1 MRLGSIRSA
10 SHWVVIRTGAFKPMF
25 IMKSLLAVSL
35 TATLVFAVSAAAQE
49 EKPKPQVL
57 FTNVNIFDGKSN
69 KLAEG
74 MSVLVEGNLIKN
86 IAKGNIE
93 ADGATIIDGGGRTL
107 MPGLID
113 GHTHLNMT
121 TGVVGIEKMPWDEI
135 GVRSTVMARDWLN
148 DGFTTVRDMGGMG
161 GRGLKRAVDAGHLIG
176 PRIYPSG
183 GWIGQTSGHQDFRV
197 DSMRSMATGNIDS
210 HTQRLGIT
218 RTADGPERVLEAA
231 RDNLFNGATQLKIMT
246 GGGVASQND
255 PLHVMTMTTEEIEA
269 AVKAAKDFD
278 TYVGTHVFS
287 PEGIRRSLEA
297 GVMTIEHGFFIDEDT
312 MMLLKAKDAYIVAQM
327 TGIAPEQANNPVL
340 TPVSLAKLNLAFKL
354 SGNFVELVKKHKP
367 NFVFQTD
374 ALGDFGAVAKQRAY
388 EKYRHAE
395 LFGNFE
401 MLKAATSTA
410 GKMLQLTGKLN
421 PYPEGPLGVI
431 QEGAYADILIVDGN
445 PIEDVTVIGAV
456 DGWFSAPPRK
466 AEVET
471 IRVIM
476 KDGKIYK
483 NTL

>member
-1 MRLGSIRSA
+1 MPKADIRGSLATYCWVSSSLGILIPVRLGSIRSPSHRLSTRNGA
-10 SHWVVIRTGAFKPMF
+10 SYRMITK
-25 IMKSLLAVSL
+25 KSLVAAGL
-35 TATLVFAVSAAAQE
+35 TATLMFAASAAAQE
-49 EKPKPQVL
+49 EKPKPQIL
-57 FTNVNIFDGKSN
+57 FTNVNVFDGKHD

-74 MSVLVEGNLIKN
+74 MSVLVEGNLIKKVT
-86 IAKGNIE
+86 KGGIE
-93 ADGATIIDGGGRTL
+93 ADANATVIDGGGRTL

-135 GVRSTVMARDWLN
+135 GVRSTIMARDWLN

-161 GRGLKRAVDAGHLIG
+161 GRGLKRAVDAGHVIG

-287 PEGIRRSLEA
+287 PEGIRR
-297 GVMTIEHGFFIDEDT
+297 
-312 MMLLKAKDAYIVAQM
+312 
-327 TGIAPEQANNPVL
+327 
-340 TPVSLAKLNLAFKL
+340 
-354 SGNFVELVKKHKP
+354 
-367 NFVFQTD
+367 
-374 ALGDFGAVAKQRAY
+374 
-388 EKYRHAE
+388 
-395 LFGNFE
+395 
-401 MLKAATSTA
+401 
-410 GKMLQLTGKLN
+410 
-421 PYPEGPLGVI
+421 
-431 QEGAYADILIVDGN
+431 
-445 PIEDVTVIGAV
+445 
-456 DGWFSAPPRK
+456 
-466 AEVET
+466 
-471 IRVIM
+471 
-476 KDGKIYK
+476 
-483 NTL
+483 